1 MKVLKAILLPIR
13 YAIYGFSFTISTFY
27 SLLCDGINWLLLKI
41 GGTTKFIKTRNFFEN
56 QKDHPENFLL
66 TILYLVAILSFINIF
81 VPKNNNTFSNNTK
94 NQVSYEDVS
103 TIGNN
108 NGSTSNV
115 ESNTNSTNS
124 NTNYNTNTVVD
135 FSSLKASNLDTVA
148 YLEVLDTNISYPVVQ
163 TTDNDYYLTHDF
175 NKIYSQRGAIFA
187 DYRNSFDT
195 LSKNTIIYGHHRLD
209 NSMFGQIDVLFTN
222 DYLQNKDHIILLRT
236 ENKTYTFKVFSIY
249 EIDPEV
255 YYLTTSFQND
265 SSYLDFLN
273 TLKQRSIYKFNE
285 ELDVNT
291 KIITLSTCN
300 LDNTGRL
307 VVHGKLIGER

>member
-56 QKDHPENFLL
+56 QKEHPENFLL

-81 VPKNNNTFSNNTK
+81 VPKNSNTFGTNAQS
-94 NQVSYEDVS
+94 QVSYEDVS
-103 TIGNN
+103 TIETNN
-108 NGSTSNV
+108 DSTSNT
-115 ESNTNSTNS
+115 ENNN
-124 NTNYNTNTVVD
+124 NTNYNTNTIID
-135 FSSLKASNLDTVA
+135 FTSLKTSNPDTVA

-175 NKIYSQRGAIFA
+175 NKTYSQRGAIFA

-209 NSMFGQIDVLFTN
+209 NTMFGQIDVLFTN
-222 DYLQNKDHIILLRT
+222 DYLQNKDHIILLKT
-236 ENKTYTFKVFSIY
+236 ENKTYTFKVFSVY

-255 YYLTTSFQND
+255 YYLTTSFQSD

-273 TLKQRSIYKFNE
+273 TLKQRSVFNFNE
-285 ELDVNT
+285 ELDANT

-307 VVHGKLIGER
+307 VVNGKLIGER

>member
-56 QKDHPENFLL
+56 QKEHPENFLL

-81 VPKNNNTFSNNTK
+81 VPKNNNTFSMNTQH
-94 NQVSYEDVS
+94 QVSYEDVS
-103 TIGNN
+103 TIETNN
-108 NGSTSNV
+108 DSTSNI
-115 ESNTNSTNS
+115 ENN
-124 NTNYNTNTVVD
+124 NTNYNTNTIID
-135 FSSLKASNLDTVA
+135 FASLKASNPDTIA
-148 YLEVLDTNISYPVVQ
+148 YLEVLATNISYPVVQ

-175 NKIYSQRGAIFA
+175 NKTYSQRGAIFA

-209 NSMFGQIDVLFTN
+209 NTMFGQIDVLFTN
-222 DYLQNKDHIILLRT
+222 DYLQNKDHIILLKT
-236 ENKTYTFKVFSIY
+236 ENKTYTFKVFSVY

-255 YYLTTSFQND
+255 YYLTTSFQSD

-273 TLKQRSIYKFNE
+273 TLKQRSVFNFNE
-285 ELDVNT
+285 ELDANT

>member
-56 QKDHPENFLL
+56 QKEHPENFLL

-81 VPKNNNTFSNNTK
+81 VPKNSNTFGTNAQS
-94 NQVSYEDVS
+94 QVSYEDVS
-103 TIGNN
+103 TIETNN
-108 NGSTSNV
+108 DSTSNT
-115 ESNTNSTNS
+115 ENNN
-124 NTNYNTNTVVD
+124 NTNYNTNTIID
-135 FSSLKASNLDTVA
+135 FTSLKTSNPDTVA

-175 NKIYSQRGAIFA
+175 NKTYSQRGAIFA

-209 NSMFGQIDVLFTN
+209 NTMFGQIDVLFTN
-222 DYLQNKDHIILLRT
+222 DYLQNKDHIILLKT
-236 ENKTYTFKVFSIY
+236 ENKTYTFKVFSVY

-255 YYLTTSFQND
+255 YYLTTSFQSD

-273 TLKQRSIYKFNE
+273 TLKQRSVFNFNE
-285 ELDVNT
+285 ELDANT